1 MGDYPNIYL
10 VFYPT
15 VNKFFKRVLSQT
27 MTRDFSF
34 SDLVQT
40 RLDELGETP
49 HAAAIRSGV
58 PYEKFRSVLRT
69 DARRVEPKLGTVK
82 AICDALNLDFHI
94 GPPRDTGPIEQ
105 IEIAGDDYAH
115 IPVHDATLSAGGG
128 FNNGDSVVVDHLAFK
143 KEWLRKISV
152 APSNAVLARID
163 AGQLGQSMMPTIH
176 PGDMVLIDTSKREIP
191 ISASDYKARK
201 APIYAFSTDEGAR
214 VKRLSMVGDIIALI
228 SDNPDFAPE
237 LLARNAWASSNVI
250 GKVVWWGHTVKD

>member
-1 MGDYPNIYL
+1 MDDVMRIIDEALKKKG
-10 VFYPT
+10 
-15 VNKFFKRVLSQT
+15 LS
-27 MTRDFSF
+27 D
-34 SDLVQT
+34 
-40 RLDELGETP
+40 
-49 HAAAIRSGV
+49 AAASKLAVGHPALLKNLRMPRKGDKRYNLPSLQKLA
-58 PYEKFRSVLRT
+58 EVL
-69 DARRVEPKLGTVK
+69 DLELY
-82 AICDALNLDFHI
+82 F

-237 LLARNAWASSNVI
+237 LLARNAWATSNVI